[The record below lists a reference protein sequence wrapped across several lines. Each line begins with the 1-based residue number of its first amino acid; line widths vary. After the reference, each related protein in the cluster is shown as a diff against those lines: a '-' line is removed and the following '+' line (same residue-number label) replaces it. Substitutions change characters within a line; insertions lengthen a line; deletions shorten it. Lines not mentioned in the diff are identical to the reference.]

1 MLTARN
7 EPGHSF
13 IHGRS
18 QVLPTRKESGLAMT
32 RLGIAKSAGLPVNFQ
47 IACHPL
53 AEGSGCVI
61 CSEFLPLPSR
71 PSEKLGGD

>member
-7 EPGHSF
+7 EPGPSF
-13 IHGRS
+13 THGRS
-18 QVLPTRKESGLAMT
+18 QVSPTRKESGLAVT

-53 AEGSGCVI
+53 AEGLAASFVASSCRFQVALQR
-61 CSEFLPLPSR
+61 S
-71 PSEKLGGD
+71 